1 VPYQQITVT
10 SGTPTREGLSVLCGS
25 LTHEGFSV
33 LCGTLR
39 LCANHNFDFYEL
51 EINGFA
57 QRRKVPQRTLRCSP
71 AECTTFSGGMYDV
84 L

>member
-10 SGTPTREGLSVLCGS
+10 SRRPTREGLSVLCGS
-25 LTHEGFSV
+25 
-33 LCGTLR
+33 LR

-57 QRRKVPQRTLRCSP
+57 QRRKEPQRTQRI
-71 AECTTFSGGMYDV
+71 AKNAKMFSGGMYDV